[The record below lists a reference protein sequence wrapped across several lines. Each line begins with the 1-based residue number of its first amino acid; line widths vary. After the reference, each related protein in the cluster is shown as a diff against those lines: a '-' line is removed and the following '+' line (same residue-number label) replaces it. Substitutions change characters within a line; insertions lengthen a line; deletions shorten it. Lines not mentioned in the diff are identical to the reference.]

1 MAAKIN
7 SCRLATEGYH
17 SGCVSGIFRTF
28 GSVQPDATGALLR
41 IALPKP
47 IEDPLAIGY
56 ASHFGL
62 GLFAVDG
69 GEAPASPFA
78 QTKRS
83 T

>member
-1 MAAKIN
+1 MA
-7 SCRLATEGYH
+7 TWV
-17 SGCVSGIFRTF
+17 VSRVFRTF

-56 ASHFGL
+56 ASHFDL

-69 GEAPASPFA
+69 GEAPASSFA